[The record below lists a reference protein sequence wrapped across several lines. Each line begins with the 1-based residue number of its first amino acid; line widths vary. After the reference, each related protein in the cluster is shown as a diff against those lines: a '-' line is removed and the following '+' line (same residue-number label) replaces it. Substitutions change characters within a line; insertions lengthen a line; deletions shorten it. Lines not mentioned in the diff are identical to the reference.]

1 MTYDTSAIHF
11 MNKLWMTSAV
21 PTTVHPIIAQWLVN
35 PQLAV

>member
-11 MNKLWMTSAV
+11 MNRLWKTFAV